1 MYELLKHKSEFKWTI
16 KEESSFQEVKKAL
29 SSTVG
34 IFRPDWPK
42 EFKLEID
49 TSHEGIAAISF
60 QKLEGGERPIAFA
73 SRRLLTHEI
82 KYSVSEKECF
92 AIL

>member
-60 QKLEGGERPIAFA
+60 QKLEGGGKTNCICIKKIVD
-73 SRRLLTHEI
+73 SRNKI
-82 KYSVSEKECF
+82 
-92 AIL
+92 

>member
-60 QKLEGGERPIAFA
+60 QKLGGKTNCICIKKIVD
-73 SRRLLTHEI
+73 SRNKI
-82 KYSVSEKECF
+82 
-92 AIL
+92 

>member
-60 QKLEGGERPIAFA
+60 QKLGEERPIAFA

-82 KYSVSEKECF
+82 KYSVSEKECL